1 MKKLDKQQ
9 RIRAMEEQFYRQI
22 NQVISERI
30 TPIYNFFII
39 VFAIIFGYFVVF
51 EQNQCYSKN
60 MEAFGMQYSNTEDV
74 TEQFYWVSVSG
85 MFLLLLSAYLY
96 YLQSRED
103 QFDKMRPFVIINNL
117 VMLGWFGALQYI
129 RFKDAGRACSGDF
142 QIWANQNGDNTTI

>member
-1 MKKLDKQQ
+1 
-9 RIRAMEEQFYRQI
+9 
-22 NQVISERI
+22 
-30 TPIYNFFII
+30 
-39 VFAIIFGYFVVF
+39 
-51 EQNQCYSKN
+51 
-60 MEAFGMQYSNTEDV
+60 MQYSNTEDV
-74 TEQFYWVSVSG
+74 TEQFYWFSVSG